1 MCFRTTRRRRVRV
14 VGAAV
19 PSRGAG
25 SQMGGGCARLHSE
38 RYRAA
43 ARMNG
48 RLTPVNS
55 TNHPVIGSL
64 GRVHSSVVRA
74 YRLPHR
80 DVQVRVA
87 DFQARAGG
95 PIGSSGERLACSRV
109 RPRSSVRHVGWREEQ
124 ARIANE
130 RVALRMNGPP
140 VPVKVL
146 RPCASRLIE
155 AALEARLFTQA
166 PCRPRRPGPPCYC
179 SRCGLEHWHEMI
191 GDATFEDASSTG
203 WCTMPTGSPSPAARS
218 ADSLPP
224 RRSPVSV
231 QGDHAFRSMSIIG

>member
-1 MCFRTTRRRRVRV
+1 MFRYALRTFR
-14 VGAAV
+14 
-19 PSRGAG
+19 S
-25 SQMGGGCARLHSE
+25 
-38 RYRAA
+38 
-43 ARMNG
+43 
-48 RLTPVNS
+48 
-55 TNHPVIGSL
+55 
-64 GRVHSSVVRA
+64 
-74 YRLPHR
+74 
-80 DVQVRVA
+80 
-87 DFQARAGG
+87 ARAV

-124 ARIANE
+124 ARFANE

-140 VPVKVL
+140 VRVKVL

-179 SRCGLEHWHEMI
+179 PRCGLVVMTDFSPSAGIIAAMHFSVMVLARCPTSVRPSGASGPTGRSTNRAPPMRRLTSQLPIEHWHEMI

-224 RRSPVSV
+224 RRHPR
-231 QGDHAFRSMSIIG
+231 HTPTHRSRDPSSSDDRHGAKRVIALDRNR